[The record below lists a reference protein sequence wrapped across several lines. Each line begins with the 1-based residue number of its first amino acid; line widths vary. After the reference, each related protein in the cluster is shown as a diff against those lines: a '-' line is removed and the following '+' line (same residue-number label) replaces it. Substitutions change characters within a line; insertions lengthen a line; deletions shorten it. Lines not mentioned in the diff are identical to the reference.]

1 MLLRKEEGTFTI
13 ATSLADEGAI
23 NLLLSALLV
32 RGDLIARG
40 SFDSLPIP
48 FRAVATDLHTGV
60 RVTLDHGDLAQAIRA
75 SVAIPFVFE
84 PITIDGRQLVD
95 GGLSENV
102 PVRLARELGATRVIL
117 SSLDES
123 GTGDSTSR
131 GASAGG
137 TVDMLIDR
145 IFLDAHPPLGPGDV
159 EVTTNVADI
168 TNLDFSPAVVARL
181 IERGTP
187 PHAQFPR
194 RRVCRGAR
202 ESSISF
208 LRCHPRSSRGTPC
221 PARRNFFAALS
232 GRANRVSRDFFVG
245 LQ

>member
-1 MLLRKEEGTFTI
+1 M
-13 ATSLADEGAI
+13 
-23 NLLLSALLV
+23 

-117 SSLDES
+117 SNLDES

-131 GASAGG
+131 A
-137 TVDMLIDR
+137 
-145 IFLDAHPPLGPGDV
+145 PPRV
-159 EVTTNVADI
+159 E
-168 TNLDFSPAVVARL
+168 
-181 IERGTP
+181 
-187 PHAQFPR
+187 
-194 RRVCRGAR
+194 
-202 ESSISF
+202 
-208 LRCHPRSSRGTPC
+208 RSTCS
-221 PARRNFFAALS
+221 
-232 GRANRVSRDFFVG
+232 
-245 LQ
+245 